1 MKVSPSLRETT
12 LFVIAEVFMAEVSKN
27 RKRLTK
33 LILAA
38 FFLAAAYLLPFLT
51 GQIQTI
57 GQQLCPMHLPVLLCG
72 FICGPLWGLVVG
84 AVAPLL
90 RSLTL
95 GMPPMF
101 PTAVAMAFELAAY
114 GLFAGIFR
122 KIFPK
127 KYPYIYVELIL
138 AMIIGRIVW
147 GLARFAMAGFSLTEF
162 PLSAFIAGAVTGSI
176 PGIIAQIVLVPPLV
190 FLCEKLLK
198 KYHLD

>member
-1 MKVSPSLRETT
+1 
-12 LFVIAEVFMAEVSKN
+12 MAEVSRSK
-27 RKRLTK
+27 KRLTK

-72 FICGPLWGLVVG
+72 FICGPFWGLVVG
-84 AVAPLL
+84 AVAPIL

-101 PTAVAMAFELAAY
+101 PVAFAMTFELAAY
-114 GLFAGIFR
+114 GFFAGLFR

-138 AMIIGRIVW
+138 AMIVGRLVW
-147 GLARFAMAGFSLTEF
+147 GFVKFAIAGFSATEF
-162 PLSAFIAGAVTGSI
+162 PLSAFLAGAVTGSI
-176 PGIIAQIVLVPPLV
+176 PGIIAQVVLVPPLV
-190 FLCEKLLK
+190 LLIDKLLK
-198 KYHLD
+198 KYRLE